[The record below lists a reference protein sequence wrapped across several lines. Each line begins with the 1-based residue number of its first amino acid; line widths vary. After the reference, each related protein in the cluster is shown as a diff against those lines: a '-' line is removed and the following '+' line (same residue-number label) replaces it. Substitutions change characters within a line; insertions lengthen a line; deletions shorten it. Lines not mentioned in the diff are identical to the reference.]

1 MHPKIVITYPLPG
14 DPKRFLNDIDPS
26 NVWMN
31 RDKEILPRSTLLRH
45 LPGAAGLVVTPGDGP
60 IDAGIFEAAGNKLK
74 VVSCY
79 SVGFDYV
86 DILTAR
92 KNNIAVG
99 ITPTPTT
106 EPTADIAW
114 LLILGVERKINQAIT
129 VIREGSWTGIAP
141 GDEYGHRLIGKTLFI
156 VGGGRIGSAVARRSL
171 GWQMKILYLAQSKK
185 SELEG
190 APYHAER
197 VTLEDGLQRA
207 DIVSLHVPLNKRTRH
222 MIGAEQLKL
231 MKKNATII
239 NTARGGIINE
249 RDLIDALRHKR
260 IRGAGLDVFENE
272 PNIDAELYDLDNCLM
287 LPHIGTATVEDR
299 LWMTQMAMENLRAG
313 IEDKPLPYS
322 IPRD

>member
-141 GDEYGHRLIGKTLFI
+141 GDEYGHR
-156 VGGGRIGSAVARRSL
+156 
-171 GWQMKILYLAQSKK
+171 
-185 SELEG
+185 
-190 APYHAER
+190 
-197 VTLEDGLQRA
+197 
-207 DIVSLHVPLNKRTRH
+207 
-222 MIGAEQLKL
+222 
-231 MKKNATII
+231 
-239 NTARGGIINE
+239 
-249 RDLIDALRHKR
+249 
-260 IRGAGLDVFENE
+260 
-272 PNIDAELYDLDNCLM
+272 
-287 LPHIGTATVEDR
+287 
-299 LWMTQMAMENLRAG
+299 
-313 IEDKPLPYS
+313 
-322 IPRD
+322 